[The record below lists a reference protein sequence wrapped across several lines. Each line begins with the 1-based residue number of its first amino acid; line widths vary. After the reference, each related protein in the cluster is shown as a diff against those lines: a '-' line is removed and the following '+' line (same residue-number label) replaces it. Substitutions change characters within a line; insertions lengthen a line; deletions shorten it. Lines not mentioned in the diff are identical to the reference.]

1 MLISI
6 HDPAASTNYPEKMR
20 RCQEYIEALE
30 EERRKIQVFQRE
42 LPLCLELVTQA
53 IEAYKQEL
61 CGTRSGCNLNG
72 QSECSEQITSSD
84 DEGPVLEEFIPLKRA
99 SSLSQ
104 EEEDDE
110 QQSPNKSTNHRIDDD
125 DDNINNNVDSS
136 DYSSKDGKNSTD
148 DKVSKKQDWLR
159 SAQLWNQP
167 FTDPTPKEESPS
179 NCKAAVMGVKRNGS
193 GGAFH
198 PFKREKSAGTS
209 SSAAVQTLAS
219 MPAKTAGEGNG
230 NGGSKKEEK
239 ETQSQRKQRRCW
251 SPELHRRFL
260 QALQQLGGSHVATPK
275 QIREFMKVDGLTND
289 EVKSHLQ
296 KYRLHTRRP
305 TPSIRNNGSQQQ
317 GPQFVVVGGIW
328 VPPPEYAA
336 AMAAPAT
343 SGEAATSNGIYAP
356 IATAPKQGQQNGIP
370 FSGERGSHSEGGA
383 RRSDS
388 PSTSYSTHTT
398 TTSHSS

>member
-1 MLISI
+1 M
-6 HDPAASTNYPEKMR
+6 
-20 RCQEYIEALE
+20 
-30 EERRKIQVFQRE
+30 
-42 LPLCLELVTQA
+42 
-53 IEAYKQEL
+53 
-61 CGTRSGCNLNG
+61 NG

-84 DEGPVLEEFIPLKRA
+84 DEGPVLEEFIPLKRT

-110 QQSPNKSTNHRIDDD
+110 QQSPNKSTNHRTDDD
-125 DDNINNNVDSS
+125 DDNNNNNVDSS
-136 DYSSKDGKNSTD
+136 DYSSKD
-148 DKVSKKQDWLR
+148 
-159 SAQLWNQP
+159 
-167 FTDPTPKEESPS
+167 
-179 NCKAAVMGVKRNGS
+179 AVMGVKRNGS

-198 PFKREKSAGTS
+198 PFKREKS
-209 SSAAVQTLAS
+209 SAAVQTLVS
-219 MPAKTAGEGNG
+219 TPAKTADEGNG
-230 NGGSKKEEK
+230 GGGSKKEEK

-275 QIREFMKVDGLTND
+275 QIRELMKVDGLTND

-305 TPSIRNNGSQQQ
+305 TPSIRNNGSQQ

-356 IATAPKQGQQNGIP
+356 IATTPKQAQQNGIN
-370 FSGERGSHSEGGA
+370 HSEGGGA